1 MGTWAYW
8 INYSWHFSLKKA
20 VYHSVTWTLLALL
33 KPLFSSV
40 CVCVYLW
47 PIVIITNF
55 NLNHKRI
62 SSKSCYRLSYSD
74 WHLFG
79 SVDYCCSSVNNFD
92 KSPFKKKKKIS
103 NSLKGRRWWELFF
116 FLLCT
121 VVYFFSIPTFSC
133 LSKKMGWQRDCGEN
147 YKIDV
152 LQCSSICKT
161 NGQFNYQLTC
171 WSNHAYEIM
180 KINY

>member
-1 MGTWAYW
+1 MIVKCLFLMEKKEHSSIWVQNMTSTWCWLLITLGKITYMIVVMSLLQFENGNTHIWLWVQKLLGTWAYW

-92 KSPFKKKKKIS
+92 KSPFKKKNK
-103 NSLKGRRWWELFF
+103 NL
-116 FLLCT
+116 
-121 VVYFFSIPTFSC
+121 
-133 LSKKMGWQRDCGEN
+133 
-147 YKIDV
+147 
-152 LQCSSICKT
+152 
-161 NGQFNYQLTC
+161 
-171 WSNHAYEIM
+171 
-180 KINY
+180 